1 MNEIKDDVNVTKFD
15 GKGALWTIAGA
26 ELSKVAM
33 KLFEGILDGGRWCGG
48 SRSAAAVGNDLA
60 VLAMS
65 QKESQK
71 DSEIALLKAKLE
83 TRDEIAQVYERARA
97 RDQAQ
102 DAVVAG
108 IDKRLAALETAGPLR
123 EQLVRQELDCCCKQM
138 SSGLSSLTATVAS
151 ITKLVI
157 PNGAIC
163 PGWGAAEVTVKP
175 ATAAA

>member
-1 MNEIKDDVNVTKFD
+1 MLGVGVD
-15 GKGALWTIAGA
+15 
-26 ELSKVAM
+26 LSCD
-33 KLFEGILDGGRWCGG
+33 E
-48 SRSAAAVGNDLA
+48 
-60 VLAMS
+60 
-65 QKESQK
+65 KE
-71 DSEIALLKAKLE
+71 
-83 TRDEIAQVYERARA
+83 ERADRISLPN
-97 RDQAQ
+97 D
-102 DAVVAG
+102 
-108 IDKRLAALETAGPLR
+108 RLAALETAGPLR